1 MMRRFD
7 LSSVTFDASI
17 DQEYHIPVHEIQ
29 IAGLSERR
37 PSVMPN
43 DVV

>member
-7 LSSVTFDASI
+7 LANVPFEASI
-17 DQEYHIPVHEIQ
+17 DPEYRIPVHEIQ